1 MNSFGKR
8 FIITT
13 FGESHGKALGCI
25 VDGVPAGLK
34 IDEAFIQG
42 ELDRRK
48 PGKSKLETSRKEDD
62 RVEILSGTFE
72 GVTTGTPIMMVIF
85 NTNQKSRDYDNIKD
99 LFRPGHA
106 DFTYYHKYGIR
117 DYRGGGRS
125 SARET
130 AARVAGGAIAK
141 LMLRSIGI
149 EICSGLCEVDGI
161 ASKRIDFE
169 YAKSSKLYALD
180 PDMEEAQEEAI
191 LSAKNNHDSVGGVV
205 LTVARGVPIGL
216 GEPLYYKLDAILA
229 EAMMGI
235 NAAKAVE
242 IGEGIAST
250 HLKGSQNNDAIT
262 PNGFKTNHAGGILG
276 GISNGEDIVI
286 KTHFKPTPSIFQPQ
300 ESITKNNEEVVCEL
314 KGRHD
319 PCVAIR
325 GSVVCEAMMA
335 LVLAD
340 MTLLNMGRRMDHLEM
355 VYGRHLGMIVETF
368 GKEILSE

>member
-1 MNSFGKR
+1 MNTFGKK
-8 FIITT
+8 FCLTT

-25 VDGVPAGLK
+25 VDGIPAGLK
-34 IDEAFIQG
+34 IDEAFIQS

-48 PGKSKLETSRKEDD
+48 PGKSKLETARKEDD
-62 RVEILSGTFE
+62 KVEILSGTFE
-72 GVTTGTPIMMVIF
+72 GLSTGTPIMMVIF
-85 NTNQKSRDYDNIKD
+85 NGNQKSRDYDNVKD

-106 DFTYYHKYGIR
+106 DFTYFHKYGIR

-141 LMLRSIGI
+141 LMLKTLGVNIV
-149 EICSGLCEVDGI
+149 SGLCEVDGI
-161 ASKRIDFE
+161 KAEAYDFE
-169 YAKSSKLYALD
+169 HAKSSLLYALD
-180 PDMEEAQEEAI
+180 KNVEKAQEEAI
-191 LSAKNNHDSVGGVV
+191 LSAKKKHDSVGGVV
-205 LTVARGVPIGL
+205 LTVATGVPIGL

-235 NAAKAVE
+235 NAAKGVE
-242 IGEGIAST
+242 IGDGVAST
-250 HLKGSQNNDAIT
+250 SLKGSQNNDGIT
-262 PNGFKTNHAGGILG
+262 PNGFTSNHSGGMLG
-276 GISNGEDIVI
+276 GISNGDDIVV
-286 KTHFKPTPSIFQPQ
+286 KTHFKPTPSIFQEQ
-300 ESITKNNEEVVCEL
+300 DTVNTKNEAMKFEL

-340 MTLLNMGRRMDHLEM
+340 MTLLNMGKKMEHLEKI
-355 VYGRHLGMIVETF
+355 YN
-368 GKEILSE
+368 K